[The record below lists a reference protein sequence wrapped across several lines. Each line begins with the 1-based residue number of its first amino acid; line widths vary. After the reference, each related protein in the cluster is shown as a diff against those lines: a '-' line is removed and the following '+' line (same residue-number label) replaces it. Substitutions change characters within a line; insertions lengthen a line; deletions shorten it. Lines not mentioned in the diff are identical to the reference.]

1 MHRKFGIELVII
13 DYLQLIPWDARKFD
27 KVQAISDISHKIK
40 QMAIEL
46 NLPVILLSQIN
57 REGAKSEALQL
68 YHLRDSGDI
77 ENDADVIIL
86 MYPDGMTMDRAT
98 RVDINGEYKKMIYNI
113 AKNREGERDVKG
125 EFKFYN
131 KLGRFY

>member
-1 MHRKFGIELVII
+1 
-13 DYLQLIPWDARKFD
+13 
-27 KVQAISDISHKIK
+27 
-40 QMAIEL
+40 
-46 NLPVILLSQIN
+46 
-57 REGAKSEALQL
+57 
-68 YHLRDSGDI
+68 
-77 ENDADVIIL
+77 